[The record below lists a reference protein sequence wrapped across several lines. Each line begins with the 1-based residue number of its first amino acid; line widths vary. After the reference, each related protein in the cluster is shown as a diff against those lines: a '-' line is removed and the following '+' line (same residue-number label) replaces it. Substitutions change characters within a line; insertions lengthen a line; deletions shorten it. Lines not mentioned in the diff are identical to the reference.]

1 MCPICIS
8 AAAAAVMAGTGSAG
22 GLATLVAVKLRIKRQ
37 PESGRAVRTVAPK
50 LNLQPQKAGGGK

>member
-8 AAAAAVMAGTGSAG
+8 AAALAWAGTGSAG
-22 GLATLVAVKLRIKRQ
+22 GLATLVAVKLRMKSQ
-37 PESGRAVRTVAPK
+37 PENDRGTRNVFPK

>member
-8 AAAAAVMAGTGSAG
+8 TAALAWAGSGSAG
-22 GLATLVAVKLRIKRQ
+22 GLATLVAVKLHIKRQ